1 MSTGNDITHDRSIN
15 NFIIKLGLTL
25 YLTIPQLKHVCEFL
39 YGTVGH
45 GCNAKVDHIAE
56 NCFYST
62 HRTSIGKFLSKSS
75 WNEDFVLKALQK
87 CAFHRSHLEG
97 KTVYGHQVV
106 EILLQCDDVVIPYQ
120 LILYDKD
127 KVDENKEKIIK
138 IKIAINAISSL
149 PKPPKKGFVLGLSKN
164 KCA

>member
-1 MSTGNDITHDRSIN
+1 MPTENNMPHDRSIN

-87 CAFHRSHLEG
+87 FSIKRIWQLSQSTG
-97 KTVYGHQVV
+97 KTIY
-106 EILLQCDDVVIPYQ
+106 VI
-120 LILYDKD
+120 I
-127 KVDENKEKIIK
+127 E
-138 IKIAINAISSL
+138 SSESIY
-149 PKPPKKGFVLGLSKN
+149 LSRYFT
-164 KCA
+164 

>member
-1 MSTGNDITHDRSIN
+1 MR
-15 NFIIKLGLTL
+15 LTL
-25 YLTIPQLKHVCEFL
+25 IWRHLFFELP
-39 YGTVGH
+39 
-45 GCNAKVDHIAE
+45 
-56 NCFYST
+56 
-62 HRTSIGKFLSKSS
+62 GKFLSKSS